1 MAVYLHFDSLYRSD
15 PYIQKKIGAVAKWYP
30 NDNYSNVNVAP
41 ITGYEVPYQSDSKA
55 VQTATNY
62 RVYYGQ
68 LTDINNKRT
77 LAFLEH
83 CKVRP
88 TNLTYSVEECLAVL
102 PTSSVVPRVD
112 AGGGVLY
119 TSIVDE
125 PYIFVRILPIDN
137 AEGNLIYSNNPAA
150 RGATFIVWQ
159 DKKTLGIDESSPSS
173 TLSRPGFAIEVADL
187 TLKRWIIYKTCMIT
201 TMRLNIMA
209 DEWHI
214 RLFDRF
220 GNDIISAESDTPPFG
235 VIGDGFDNPPAVD
248 PYAQSTVLV
257 GIKPNYSTI

>member
-30 NDNYSNVNVAP
+30 NDNYSNVHVSLS
-41 ITGYEVPYQSDSKA
+41 GFEQPYQSDSKA
-55 VQTATNY
+55 VQTVTNY

-83 CKVRP
+83 CKVKP
-88 TNLTYSVEECLAVL
+88 TNLTYSVEECLAIL
-102 PTSSVVPRVD
+102 PTSAVVPRVIE
-112 AGGGVLY
+112 GNVVY
-119 TSIVDE
+119 TSIIDE

-137 AEGNLIYSNNPAA
+137 AEGNLIYSNNPSA

-159 DKKTLGIDESSPSS
+159 DKKTFGLDESSPATS
-173 TLSRPGFAIEVADL
+173 LLRPSAPVNVADL

-220 GNDIISAESDTPPFG
+220 GNDIISAESDTEPFAIMG
-235 VIGDGFDNPPAVD
+235 SGFDDPPAVD
-248 PYAQSTVLV
+248 PYIQSTVLV